1 MVQKWIKNDLKKY
14 KNDTK
19 RPKISPKMAK
29 ILDKKPYFCRSV
41 YIVCS
46 RAAAIFRFLFST
58 CKWVESF
65 QSYVNYDNSVGMS
78 KILEIAWSH
87 LLTKCHPLRSKPEE
101 RRKKMF
107 VQKLSLGYFGLL
119 RFFSKL
125 NLWGS

>member
-1 MVQKWIKNDLKKY
+1 MIQ
-14 KNDTK
+14 T
-19 RPKISPKMAK
+19 RPKISPKMPK
-29 ILDKKPYFCRSV
+29 IEQETLFCRSM
-41 YIVCS
+41 YKVCS

-101 RRKKMF
+101 RGKMF
-107 VQKLSLGYFGLL
+107 VQKLSLGSFGLP
-119 RFFSKL
+119 RFFFPKL